1 MSAVDYTHR
10 HKIVHRDLKPE
21 NLLLDEDLNVKIA
34 DFGLSNLLE
43 DGKFLKTSCGSPNY
57 AAPEVIAGRVYAGPE
72 VDIWSC
78 GVILYVLL
86 CGRLPFDDESIP
98 KLFEKIRGSSLSSC
112 QWLIVDGIY
121 SLPNH
126 LSEGARR
133 LIAKMLITNS
143 EERATVPQI
152 FEDPWFKVDLPDYL
166 NPAASAELL
175 TPKGS
180 EKPLQVDEA
189 IAARVAEVLEA
200 L

>member
-21 NLLLDEDLNVKIA
+21 NLLLDKDLNVKIA

-98 KLFEKIRGSSLSSC
+98 KLFEKIRGRCSRDMLR
-112 QWLIVDGIY
+112 IDGIY
-121 SLPNH
+121 SMPSH

-133 LIAKMLITNS
+133 LIAKMLVTNS
-143 EERATVPQI
+143 EERATIPQI
-152 FEDPWFKVDLPDYL
+152 FDDAWFKVELPEYL
-166 NPAASAELL
+166 NIASTAQF
-175 TPKGS
+175 PKGG
-180 EKPLQVDEA
+180 D
-189 IAARVAEVLEA
+189 
-200 L
+200 